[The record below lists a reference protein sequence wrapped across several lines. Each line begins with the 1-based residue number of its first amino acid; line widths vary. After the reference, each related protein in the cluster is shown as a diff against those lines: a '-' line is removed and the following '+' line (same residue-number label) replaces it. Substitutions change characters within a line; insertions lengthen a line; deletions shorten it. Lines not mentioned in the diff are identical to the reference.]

1 MFHVRAVSR
10 TQHSIALT
18 GDSAYFAKAKNSSFL
33 WGFPLV
39 WQKRMIL
46 LSFLQQKL
54 ASSCYLGYTT
64 HLSRGLLIPAGCIFL
79 LQERHCSPC
88 CCCVA
93 ELSVLIF
100 NWEERGRDTIMSIIG
115 TRYKYHQ
122 YTAQAPMLATLQQDD
137 AHSMLNVSP
146 YQSVINQSEL

>member
-10 TQHSIALT
+10 TQHSITLT
-18 GDSAYFAKAKNSSFL
+18 GDSAYSATAKISSFFVV
-33 WGFPLV
+33 FPTCLAKKNDFALV
-39 WQKRMIL
+39 FATKI
-46 LSFLQQKL
+46 SFFMLFRRLYYSLKP
-54 ASSCYLGYTT
+54 
-64 HLSRGLLIPAGCIFL
+64 RGLLILAGCMIL

-122 YTAQAPMLATLQQDD
+122 YTAQAPILATLQQAD

-146 YQSVINQSEL
+146 YP